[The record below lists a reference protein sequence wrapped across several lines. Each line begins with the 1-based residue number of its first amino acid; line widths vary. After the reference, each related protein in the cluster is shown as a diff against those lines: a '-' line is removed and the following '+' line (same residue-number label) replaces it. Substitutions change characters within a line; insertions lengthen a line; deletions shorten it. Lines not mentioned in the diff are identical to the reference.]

1 MKKFATLLALVLALS
16 SLGGCSTKN
25 ADGFPTE
32 PAATMGDA
40 KVSAESFYYYF
51 SNIASSL
58 ETDKNQPFAD
68 LADTIYDETA
78 DEPQTYREICED
90 YAIDGSL
97 VEAIVD
103 VLYSEAGLTVEP
115 ADEESVKTQVEGY
128 ITQFGSEEAYEAAI
142 ADAGMSRS
150 FFESSL
156 LTYVKIDKLTESL
169 RGSEGFTDDDL
180 FALMSDSFVRV
191 KHILLKTTDDDGNA
205 LDEVAIKAQA
215 EALVAQLDA
224 GADFDTLM
232 AEHGEDPGMT
242 TYPDGYVIDQYISF
256 DPVFVTAAFEL
267 AEGEYTL
274 VKGSYGYHIIKRLP
288 LEKSNLELVYPDG
301 SGSTVEDIIFYDN
314 ANQALIDKITA
325 YKEDKEI
332 VRNEG
337 VIGEMVT
344 KYTTENPFTPALDT
358 ETDTET
364 GEADTGTEPE
374 TETDGEKT
382 ENTNGEKT
390 NP

>member
-1 MKKFATLLALVLALS
+1 
-16 SLGGCSTKN
+16 
-25 ADGFPTE
+25 
-32 PAATMGDA
+32 
-40 KVSAESFYYYF
+40 
-51 SNIASSL
+51 
-58 ETDKNQPFAD
+58 
-68 LADTIYDETA
+68 
-78 DEPQTYREICED
+78 
-90 YAIDGSL
+90 
-97 VEAIVD
+97 
-103 VLYSEAGLTVEP
+103 
-115 ADEESVKTQVEGY
+115 
-128 ITQFGSEEAYEAAI
+128 
-142 ADAGMSRS
+142 
-150 FFESSL
+150 
-156 LTYVKIDKLTESL
+156 
-169 RGSEGFTDDDL
+169 
-180 FALMSDSFVRV
+180 MSDSFVRV